1 MVSFFLPE
9 LVAELLDSAGEG
21 GGKDSKVDMEGASL
35 CIFKLITPWS
45 VSNLSI
51 AHETLEMKK
60 MKSKLTFLT
69 DPVLT
74 R

>member
-51 AHETLEMKK
+51 AHETLK
-60 MKSKLTFLT
+60 MEKNEK
-69 DPVLT
+69 
-74 R
+74 

>member
-1 MVSFFLPE
+1 MVSFFLLE

-51 AHETLEMKK
+51 AHKTLK
-60 MKSKLTFLT
+60 MERKIIKVSLHSRQIRF
-69 DPVLT
+69 
-74 R
+74 

>member
-51 AHETLEMKK
+51 AHETLKMEK
-60 MKSKLTFLT
+60 MKSKLTFPT

>member
-1 MVSFFLPE
+1 MVSFFLLE

-51 AHETLEMKK
+51 AHETSGVL
-60 MKSKLTFLT
+60 
-69 DPVLT
+69 PVLLFKKYT
-74 R
+74 S

>member
-1 MVSFFLPE
+1 MVSFFLLE

-21 GGKDSKVDMEGASL
+21 GGKDSRVDMEGASL

-51 AHETLEMKK
+51 AYHIKH
-60 MKSKLTFLT
+60 
-69 DPVLT
+69 
-74 R
+74 

>member
-51 AHETLEMKK
+51 AYQIKH
-60 MKSKLTFLT
+60 
-69 DPVLT
+69 
-74 R
+74 

>member
-1 MVSFFLPE
+1 MVSFFLTE
-9 LVAELLDSAGEG
+9 LVAELLDNAGEG

-51 AHETLEMKK
+51 AYRIKH
-60 MKSKLTFLT
+60 
-69 DPVLT
+69 
-74 R
+74 

>member
-51 AHETLEMKK
+51 AHVTLKMKK
-60 MKSKLTFLT
+60 IYKY
-69 DPVLT
+69 
-74 R
+74 